1 MTMRV
6 AQSDRRGLVR
16 HKVIKGAQI
25 VFGDE
30 ETSVVGLIGNLSE
43 EGARFVVNSP
53 VGIPR
58 DVLLRFPHGEE
69 RRAEVMWNK
78 DRCVFGLRFK

>member
-1 MTMRV
+1 MTIKV
-6 AQSDRRGLVR
+6 AQADRRGLVR

-25 VFGDE
+25 VFGDT
-30 ETSVVGLIGNLSE
+30 ETSVVGLIGNVSE

-53 VGIPR
+53 VNVPR

-78 DRCVFGLRFK
+78 DRCVFGLRFR